1 MRPFFSIITVT
12 KNSEKKIELTIR
24 SVLSQNFKNF
34 EYIIIDGF
42 SKDSTFLNIK
52 KYKDKKIK
60 IFRNKDNSFYE
71 SLNYGVQKSTGKYL
85 AILNS
90 GDFFYSN
97 KILSLMKKKILE
109 FDKYQ
114 FFFSNIVC
122 LNKNNKIK
130 RIWKNFYSNKSLE
143 DGFKIPHLTIFIK
156 RVVAQKFKYD
166 ENYKISSDLDFI
178 LRLLEQSVKFKY
190 LNFFSIVMEIG
201 GMSSNLKY
209 SLIKLREDL
218 IIHRKYFKNYIYH
231 FLIQKVHKLKT
242 LFFQDQK
249 IISNRI
255 LKTKRDIS

>member
-1 MRPFFSIITVT
+1 
-12 KNSEKKIELTIR
+12 
-24 SVLSQNFKNF
+24 
-34 EYIIIDGF
+34 
-42 SKDSTFLNIK
+42 
-52 KYKDKKIK
+52 
-60 IFRNKDNSFYE
+60 
-71 SLNYGVQKSTGKYL
+71 
-85 AILNS
+85 
-90 GDFFYSN
+90 
-97 KILSLMKKKILE
+97 MKKKILE

-143 DGFKIPHLTIFIK
+143 DGFKIPHLTIFIE